1 MNQQPSNLSP
11 ASRPAS
17 RDPASASGWRSL
29 RIALLGGLAVLLIL
43 LGGTFAFF
51 LVYPGKAPDAL
62 DRVIEDV
69 TGANPHP
76 VILLRP
82 ADQPLSAL
90 AQIGERIFNDPSLS
104 ASGRQ
109 SCASCHSAAHSYGPP
124 DGRSV
129 QPGGPTMTSEGIRP
143 PPSLAYLYR
152 QDVFSI
158 GPAAEENDNPPPLD
172 QLASQAQSTTRA
184 TKTAGV
190 STAAAL
196 VPRGGLFWDGRDDT
210 LMAQANGPMMNPAEM
225 ANKDKYEVARK
236 LAHAGYRDLFKP
248 LFGAHILDN
257 PEMLFAEAMSALS
270 RYQIE
275 ARAFHRFD
283 SKYDHWLEGK
293 ARLSRAEMRGL
304 RLFNDPAKG
313 NCAGCHLSQPGKDG
327 LPPLFTDTEYEAL
340 GVPRNGMIRA
350 NRDPRFFDMGLCGP
364 LRTDLARQTQYC
376 GMFLTPTLRNSAKR
390 GVYFHNGVYH
400 DLKQVLNF
408 YNLRDTNPERIY
420 PRDASGRVMKYDDL
434 PARYHGNIDVADA
447 PLDRQKCGMPALKD
461 AEADDI
467 IAFIRTLDDGDNGD
481 KGYAR

>member
-1 MNQQPSNLSP
+1 
-11 ASRPAS
+11 
-17 RDPASASGWRSL
+17 
-29 RIALLGGLAVLLIL
+29 LGGLAILVLA
-43 LGGTFAFF
+43 LGGSFGFF
-51 LVYPGKAPDAL
+51 LAYPSEAPGSLA
-62 DRVIEDV
+62 RVIEDV
-69 TGANPHP
+69 SGANPHP
-76 VILLRP
+76 VALQRP
-82 ADQPLSAL
+82 PAQPLSAL
-90 AQIGERIFNDPSLS
+90 AQIGEMIFNDTSLS

-109 SCASCHSAAHSYGPP
+109 SCASCHSSAHSSGPP

-129 QPGGPTMTSEGIRP
+129 QPGGSMMTSEGIRP

-158 GPAAEENDNPPPLD
+158 GPAAEENDTPPPLD

-236 LAHAGYRDLFKP
+236 LAHARYRDLFKP
-248 LFGAHILDN
+248 LFGANILDN

-275 ARAFHRFD
+275 AQPFHRFD

-313 NCAGCHLSQPGKDG
+313 NCAGCHLSQPSKDG

-340 GVPRNGMIRA
+340 GVPRNPAIRA
-350 NRDPRFFDMGLCGP
+350 NRDPHFFDMGLCGP
-364 LRTDLARQTQYC
+364 LRVDLVKQTQYC
-376 GMFLTPTLRNSAKR
+376 GMFLTPTLRNSANR

-400 DLKQVLNF
+400 DLKHVLDF
-408 YNLRDTNPERIY
+408 YNLRDTQPERIY
-420 PRDASGRVMKYDDL
+420 PRNAAGEAMKYNDL
-434 PARYHGNIDVADA
+434 PLRYHANIDVADA
-447 PLDRQKCGMPALKD
+447 PLDRKRGDQPALND
-461 AEADDI
+461 AEVDDI
-467 IAFIRTLDDGDNGD
+467 IAFLHTLDDGD
-481 KGYAR
+481 KGYAH